1 MRRGKKDNGEEGG
14 FYDGRR
20 GASEMKERGRT
31 WAVVFFV
38 VAAGVAFFVSQRHR
52 QPRAGGM
59 TPVAMRQA
67 APAMVFERMDG
78 GSWRLRD
85 HQGQVVLI
93 NLWASWCGPCR
104 EETPGLVRLYREMG
118 SKGVEIVGLSLDVG
132 GRDKVRAFA
141 QRFAVPYPIVFPE
154 LMSQLADT
162 VEGVPTTILVDKEGR
177 VAKTYVGAAER
188 EVFASDVNALL
199 AE

>member
-1 MRRGKKDNGEEGG
+1 M
-14 FYDGRR
+14 
-20 GASEMKERGRT
+20 
-31 WAVVFFV
+31 
-38 VAAGVAFFVSQRHR
+38 
-52 QPRAGGM
+52 
-59 TPVAMRQA
+59 AMRQA

-93 NLWASWCGPCR
+93 NLWATWCGPCR

-118 SKGVEIVGLSLDVG
+118 PKGLEVVGLSLDVG

-154 LMSQLADT
+154 PMSQLADT

-177 VAKTYVGAAER
+177 VAKTYVGAVER
-188 EVFASDVNALL
+188 EVFVSDVNALL